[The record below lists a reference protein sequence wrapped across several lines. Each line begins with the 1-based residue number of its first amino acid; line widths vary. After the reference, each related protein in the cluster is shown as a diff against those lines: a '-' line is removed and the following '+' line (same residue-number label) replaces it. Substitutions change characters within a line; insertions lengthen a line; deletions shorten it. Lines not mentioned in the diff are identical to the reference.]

1 MNSKLY
7 FGKVSH
13 TRQQPFKHRFEY
25 KTFMCFL
32 DIDELETVFDCH
44 PFWSFASKNLAW
56 FNPSQYIGRDSSI
69 REAVE
74 SAISEQTGEAFSG
87 RICILTHLT
96 YYGYCFNPVSF
107 YYCYNE
113 DNELQYVIS
122 EINNTPWD
130 ERHIYVTSVKND
142 EPMVVDSFDKIFHVS
157 PFLDMDFRY
166 KWQFS
171 RPTDD
176 VIVNMDNYKE
186 GEQWFNAYLEMQAE
200 PISKASLSKAIRQY
214 PFMTMKVVL
223 AIYWQAL
230 KLKLKGAKFYDH
242 PNTDSLRTSD

>member
-13 TRQQPFKHRFEY
+13 TRSIPIKHRFEY
-25 KTFMCFL
+25 KTFYCFI
-32 DIDELETVFDCH
+32 DIDELETVFDQH
-44 PFWSFASKNLAW
+44 PFWSYASKNLAW
-56 FNPSQYIGRDSSI
+56 FNEANYIGRDGNI
-69 REAVE
+69 RQAVE
-74 SAISEQTGEAFSG
+74 SHIKEQTGNEFSG

-107 YYCYNE
+107 YYCFDE
-113 DNELQYVIS
+113 QDELSYVIS

-130 ERHIYVTSVKND
+130 ERHVYVTEVKD
-142 EPMVVDSFDKIFHVS
+142 DKPMVVDSFEKIFHVS

-171 RPTDD
+171 RPNADL
-176 VIVNMDNYKE
+176 IINMDNFK
-186 GEQWFNAYLEMQAE
+186 QNDHWFNAYMELEAE
-200 PISKASLSKAIRQY
+200 PITKATLSKALMQY
-214 PFMTMKVVL
+214 PFMTLKVTL